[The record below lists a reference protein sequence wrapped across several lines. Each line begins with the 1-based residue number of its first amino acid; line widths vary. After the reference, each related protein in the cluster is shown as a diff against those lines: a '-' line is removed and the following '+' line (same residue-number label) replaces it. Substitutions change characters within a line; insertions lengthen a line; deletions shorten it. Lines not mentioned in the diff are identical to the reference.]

1 MPHPSESSPRPP
13 TDFADALATREP
25 VLLVGGQAINL
36 WALYYEN
43 RTKDLAPF
51 VSRDVDV
58 LGDRQTLTELA
69 AVVGAKPQF
78 FPLKPPS
85 NEIGVV
91 IAHDHDGEPLLVEV
105 LRTVHGVTNEEL
117 RQSAFEMAIGA
128 NQVRVQVPSPITLLK
143 AKTAN
148 VSDIA
153 QTGRQDARH
162 VVILAQL
169 IPAFLDDLI
178 SATIQGRLSERELV
192 NRLEALLTIL
202 TSAKGRKV
210 FAALSLPAAALF
222 RELKIASLP
231 KVAAFVEQRLPRVIG
246 NR

>member
-1 MPHPSESSPRPP
+1 MPHPYDSSPRPP
-13 TDFADALATREP
+13 GDFADALATPKP

-43 RTKDLAPF
+43 RTKNLAPF

-69 AVVGAKPQF
+69 KVVGAKPQF
-78 FPLKPPS
+78 FPLKPPT

-91 IAHDHDGEPLLVEV
+91 IAHDSTGQPLLVEV

-117 RQSAFEMAIGA
+117 HASAFTMAIGA
-128 NQVRVQVPSPITLLK
+128 NQVRVQVPEPIALLK
-143 AKTAN
+143 AKIAN

-153 QTGRQDARH
+153 QNGRQDGRH
-162 VVILAQL
+162 VVILVQL
-169 IPAFLDDLI
+169 MPAFLGDLM
-178 SATIQGRLSERELV
+178 SATTQGRITERNLV
-192 NRLEALLTIL
+192 DRLESLLATI

-210 FAALSLPAAALF
+210 LTSLRLTPQSLF
-222 RELKIASLP
+222 NELKPGTLS
-231 KVAAFVEQRLPRVIG
+231 KVSSFLEKRLPRILC
-246 NR
+246 N

>member
-1 MPHPSESSPRPP
+1 MPHPSDSSPRPP
-13 TDFADALATREP
+13 GDFADALATPEP

-43 RTKDLAPF
+43 RTRNLAPF

-69 AVVGAKPQF
+69 KVVGAKPQF
-78 FPLKPPS
+78 FPLKPPT

-91 IAHDHDGEPLLVEV
+91 IAHDSTGQPLLVEV

-117 RQSAFEMAIGA
+117 HASAFTMAIGA
-128 NQVRVQVPSPITLLK
+128 NHVPVQVPEPIALLK
-143 AKTAN
+143 AKIAN

-153 QTGRQDARH
+153 QNGRQDGRH
-162 VVILAQL
+162 VVILVHL
-169 IPAFLDDLI
+169 MPAFLTDLI
-178 SATIQGRLSERELV
+178 SATTQGRITERDLV
-192 NRLEALLTIL
+192 DRLESLLATI

-210 FAALSLPAAALF
+210 LKSLRLDPKHLFQELNAGSLS
-222 RELKIASLP
+222 
-231 KVAAFVEQRLPRVIG
+231 KVSAFLEKRLPRILG
-246 NR
+246 S

>member
-1 MPHPSESSPRPP
+1 MPHPSEASPRPP
-13 TDFADALATREP
+13 ADFADALATREP
-25 VLLVGGQAINL
+25 VLLVGGQAVNL
-36 WALYYEN
+36 WAIYYEN

-91 IAHDHDGEPLLVEV
+91 IAHDRDGEPLLVEV

-117 RQSAFEMAIGA
+117 RQSALEMAIGE

-148 VSDIA
+148 ASDIA

-192 NRLEALLTIL
+192 NRLETLLTIL

-210 FAALSLPAAALF
+210 FTALSLPAAALF
-222 RELKIASLP
+222 RELKADSLP
-231 KVAAFVEQRLPRVIG
+231 KVASFLEKRLPRVISD
-246 NR
+246 R